1 MNQIKIGNFI
11 KTLRREKENKQ
22 ADAAGEHPAAVFTLP
37 LLKTFSAHGTISHQ
51 KSLKERGMS
60 EEKKNSFFE
69 EVYKVVARIPA
80 GKVMSYGQIA
90 RVLGAPR
97 AARQVGW
104 AMRCCPDDI
113 PWQRVVKDSG
123 EIAGGGHADFRRI
136 LLEEERVS
144 FLPDGRV
151 DMEKCRYVPTI
162 ELLLMEDEE

>member
-1 MNQIKIGNFI
+1 
-11 KTLRREKENKQ
+11 
-22 ADAAGEHPAAVFTLP
+22 
-37 LLKTFSAHGTISHQ
+37 
-51 KSLKERGMS
+51 MS

-97 AARQVGW
+97 AARQV
-104 AMRCCPDDI
+104 
-113 PWQRVVKDSG
+113 
-123 EIAGGGHADFRRI
+123 AGGGHADFRRI

>member
-1 MNQIKIGNFI
+1 
-11 KTLRREKENKQ
+11 
-22 ADAAGEHPAAVFTLP
+22 
-37 LLKTFSAHGTISHQ
+37 
-51 KSLKERGMS
+51 MS

-104 AMRCCPDDI
+104 AMRTCPDDL
-113 PWQRVVKDSG
+113 PWQRVVKADGS
-123 EIAGGGHADFRRI
+123 IAGGGYADLRRA
-136 LLEEERVS
+136 LLEAEGVP

-151 DMEKCRYVPTI
+151 DMEKCRHVPTI